1 MHLPPPAVLIS
12 GIVGIV
18 CGTYLFIDHALR
30 QEWGKAYLAAG
41 MLGLNLFVLALISRG
56 R

>member
-12 GIVGIV
+12 GVVGIV

-30 QEWGKAYLAAG
+30 QEWGRAYLAAG
-41 MLGLNLFVLALISRG
+41 MLAFNLVGLTLISRG